1 MEQTTVSPAEQGREA
16 AQASFASKPETLQ
29 LAENSPLAAA
39 SSPEAEA
46 FRQEI
51 IRAGHKLWQRQ
62 YVDGNGGNISVRLGS
77 QYVLCTPT
85 MVSKEDLVPA
95 DICLSDLDGH
105 ILAGDRSRTSEL
117 LLHLEIYK
125 ANPRARAVVHCH
137 PPYAT
142 AFAVAGVTPP
152 NGLITEYEIFI
163 GTPAVAP
170 YGTPGTQAFAETVR
184 PFAENHNTIL
194 LTNHGIV
201 CWADTVTHAEWLTE
215 IFETCCKTYLL
226 ALQIGQPLQV
236 IPSEKIEEILA
247 LKRRLGFPDARIARS
262 PEPAAPEP
270 EENTAEL
277 ERLVSRCSAAR
288 RAGVIKERGPEP
300 VCSPPARRSLCGWC
314 DDSRWPREWP
324 CGRRSWWW
332 TEPQSRTPAAG

>member
-1 MEQTTVSPAEQGREA
+1 MMEQTTVSPAEQGGEA
-16 AQASFASKPETLQ
+16 TQAAPEAGFAWRPQALK
-29 LAENSPLAAA
+29 LAEDSPLAAA

-95 DICLSDLDGH
+95 DICLSDLNGN

-142 AFAVAGVTPP
+142 AFAVTGTTPP

-163 GTPAVAP
+163 GPAAVAP
-170 YGTPGTQAFAETVR
+170 YETPGTKAFAETVL
-184 PFAENHNTIL
+184 PFVEDHNTIL

-226 ALQIGQPLQV
+226 ALQIGQPLRP
-236 IPSEKIEEILA
+236 IPDEKIEEILA
-247 LKRRLGFPDARIARS
+247 LKQRLGFPDARIARCIETAAS
-262 PEPAAPEP
+262 EPG
-270 EENTAEL
+270 ENAAEL
-277 ERLVSRCSAAR
+277 ERLVEQVVAR
-288 RAGVIKERGPEP
+288 LEERE
-300 VCSPPARRSLCGWC
+300 
-314 DDSRWPREWP
+314 
-324 CGRRSWWW
+324 
-332 TEPQSRTPAAG
+332 

>member
-1 MEQTTVSPAEQGREA
+1 MERTAIPVAEQANEKA
-16 AQASFASKPETLQ
+16 PCAPESSFASKPETQ
-29 LAENSPLAAA
+29 SFEGMSPLAAA

-77 QYVLCTPT
+77 HYVLCTPT

-95 DICLSDLDGH
+95 DICLSDLEGN

-125 ANPRARAVVHCH
+125 GNPRARAVVHCH

-142 AFAVAGVTPP
+142 AFAVTGATPP

-163 GTPAVAP
+163 GPPAVAP
-170 YGTPGTQAFAETVR
+170 YETPGTQAFAETVR
-184 PFAENHNTIL
+184 PFVEKHNTIL

-226 ALQIGQPLQV
+226 ALQVGQPLQS
-236 IPSEKIEEILA
+236 IPDAKIGEILA
-247 LKRRLGFPDARIARS
+247 LKQRLGFPDARIARCAEMAS
-262 PEPAAPEP
+262 VSTGESA
-270 EENTAEL
+270 AEL
-277 ERLVSRCSAAR
+277 ERMVAQTVAR
-288 RAGVIKERGPEP
+288 LEAP
-300 VCSPPARRSLCGWC
+300 
-314 DDSRWPREWP
+314 
-324 CGRRSWWW
+324 
-332 TEPQSRTPAAG
+332 